1 MSEEQMKKEDQ
12 LFIHLVNTFVQSA
25 WISLGKVKS
34 PVSDTLERNLEQA
47 TYYIDLLDMLQTKMK
62 GNLSEWEEQYIIHS
76 LSELKLN
83 FIDEQKKGDQ
93 ENNSKE
99 EKVDDAID
107 KNKVS
112 KKIHT
117 NFILKSALFIG
128 IFQVL
133 ALIPGVSRAGI
144 TITASRILGFDR
156 IESAKIAFYLSIPA
170 LTAVSIFGIYNLS
183 KESFEFNILALLGIV
198 LSFLFS
204 LITSLKNLIEYSTN
218 LSKIGKFS
226 SLIFGLY
233 FFTNFHRRSF
243 VFALLVSTRF
253 KSIENVII
261 ISSFGT
267 FPL

>member
-112 KKIHT
+112 KPKKKVKKT
-117 NFILKSALFIG
+117 SNKNPKTTKKKS
-128 IFQVL
+128 
-133 ALIPGVSRAGI
+133 
-144 TITASRILGFDR
+144 
-156 IESAKIAFYLSIPA
+156 K
-170 LTAVSIFGIYNLS
+170 
-183 KESFEFNILALLGIV
+183 
-198 LSFLFS
+198 
-204 LITSLKNLIEYSTN
+204 
-218 LSKIGKFS
+218 
-226 SLIFGLY
+226 
-233 FFTNFHRRSF
+233 
-243 VFALLVSTRF
+243 
-253 KSIENVII
+253 
-261 ISSFGT
+261 
-267 FPL
+267 

>member
-1 MSEEQMKKEDQ
+1 MSENQLKKEDQ

-34 PVSDTLERNLEQA
+34 PVSEELERNLEQA

-112 KKIHT
+112 KPKKKVKKT
-117 NFILKSALFIG
+117 SNKNPKTAKKKS
-128 IFQVL
+128 
-133 ALIPGVSRAGI
+133 
-144 TITASRILGFDR
+144 
-156 IESAKIAFYLSIPA
+156 K
-170 LTAVSIFGIYNLS
+170 
-183 KESFEFNILALLGIV
+183 
-198 LSFLFS
+198 
-204 LITSLKNLIEYSTN
+204 
-218 LSKIGKFS
+218 
-226 SLIFGLY
+226 
-233 FFTNFHRRSF
+233 
-243 VFALLVSTRF
+243 
-253 KSIENVII
+253 
-261 ISSFGT
+261 
-267 FPL
+267 